1 MALKTLMLRKKL
13 DEKNK
18 ALAAIRSA
26 AEELEKR
33 EAELE
38 QSITEAET
46 DEEKS
51 AVEEA
56 VAQFETDK
64 AENEEQA
71 ANLEREIGE
80 IEAEISESENKQEEA
95 RKAEPVKKE
104 ERTEKPTM
112 TINTKRTY
120 FGMTRSEAEEF
131 VKRDE
136 IKVLLDR
143 IRELGKQ
150 KRAIQNVDLTI
161 PTEMYDIIRENI
173 DRYSKLISKVFKKN
187 VSGKA
192 RELIMSGIP
201 EAVWTEMC
209 AAINELSIGLN
220 MTEVDGYK
228 VAGFFAICNATLE
241 DSDLNLMSE
250 LVDALGQAIGF
261 ALDKAIVY
269 GKGVK
274 MPLGIVTRLAQT
286 SQPSDYGTYDRTW
299 VDLHTTN
306 VRTLASGL
314 TGVSLYQAI
323 LGASVYAKGNFSRG
337 NLVWLMNKATF
348 TNLQIQA
355 MTVNAS
361 GTIVSSQTG
370 TMPVVGGDIVKLEF
384 IPDNNII
391 VGYLDD
397 YLLAERADIAIN
409 RSTEVRFLED
419 QTVVKGTA
427 RYDGKPVIA
436 EAFCVIGLNNT
447 SPTTSVDFAPDKA
460 NPMTGVATL
469 DSLTLSGITL
479 SPTFDPATTSYTGST
494 TSGTATVTA
503 VPTDKFDSIAI
514 DVNGAYIPNG
524 GKATWSA
531 GSNTLTV
538 AVKDS
543 DSTTTKA
550 YTVTITK
557 S

>member
-13 DEKNK
+13 DEKTK
-18 ALAAIRSA
+18 ALEAIRGA
-26 AEELEKR
+26 AKELERR

-46 DEEKS
+46 EEEKT

-56 VAQFETDK
+56 VTQFETDK

-80 IEAEISESENKQEEA
+80 IEAEISESENKQGESQ
-95 RKAEPVKKE
+95 KSEPTKKQ

-112 TINTKRTY
+112 TINTKRSY
-120 FGMTRSEAEEF
+120 FGMTRAEAEEF

-136 IKVLLDR
+136 IKAFLDR
-143 IRELGKQ
+143 TRELGKQ

-370 TMPVVGGDIVKLEF
+370 TMPVVGGDIVTLEF
-384 IPDNNII
+384 IPDDNIV

-397 YLLAERADIAIN
+397 YLLAERAGIAIN

-436 EAFCVIGLNNT
+436 EAFCAIGLNNT

-494 TSGTATVTA
+494 TSTTATVTA

-543 DSTTTKA
+543 DSTTTKT
-550 YTVTITK
+550 YTVTIAK

>member
-1 MALKTLMLRKKL
+1 MALRTLMLRKKL
-13 DEKNK
+13 DEKNN
-18 ALAAIRSA
+18 ALAAIREA
-26 AEELEKR
+26 AKELERR

-46 DEEKS
+46 EEEKT

-64 AENEEQA
+64 AENSTQA

-95 RKAEPVKKE
+95 RKVEPVKKE

-112 TINTKRTY
+112 AINTKRTY
-120 FGMTRSEAEEF
+120 FGMTRAEAEEF

-136 IKVLLDR
+136 IKAFLDR
-143 IRELGKQ
+143 TRELGKQ

-323 LGASVYAKGNFSRG
+323 LGASIYAKGNFSRG

-370 TMPVVGGDIVKLEF
+370 TMPVVGGDIVTLEF
-384 IPDNNII
+384 IPDNNIV
-391 VGYLDD
+391 VGYFDD
-397 YLLAERADIAIN
+397 YLLAERAGIAIN

-479 SPTFDPATTSYTGST
+479 SPTFDAATTSYTGST
-494 TSGTATVTA
+494 TSTTATVTA

-543 DSTTTKA
+543 DSTTTKT